1 MRFRVLALDYDGTIA
16 EGGKLHSEAQA
27 AIDEVRG
34 RGVAVVLVTGRILDD
49 LRTVAPDLGRF
60 SAVVAEGGAVL
71 AFPESGRSFLLAA
84 PPSSAL
90 LNALV
95 RAGVP
100 TVAGQCVIEA
110 DAMHAA
116 RILEL
121 IRRLS
126 LPLVIVFNRGRLMVL
141 PQSISKATGLREAL
155 SALRLSPHNAIAIGD
170 AENDHALLDACELGV
185 AVPWATSELK
195 AAADEVVVGSGPGAV
210 AAYIRALSSEPRLPL
225 SRTPRR
231 PVLLGTFADGQTASL
246 AIRGRNV
253 LVAGEPG
260 SGKSWVTGLLCEH
273 LILDRYSVCVI
284 DPEGDYGTLEALP
297 GVLVLGAD
305 GPPSLRDL
313 QKILRF
319 PEVSVVVDLST
330 TTPEERLEYVP
341 SLLKLTADL
350 RRESGLPHR
359 IVVDEAQYFLD
370 QPDVLRILDMELAS
384 YMFVTYQASR
394 LAPQVLKSPEVLVV
408 TRETDPDE
416 VHALRAVLGG
426 GGSDAQWQETLSS
439 LAIDEAALL
448 ERGDGVPRRFRI
460 VQRLTRHVR
469 HRRKYIDVALAPHLA
484 FVFTLRGLPTGK
496 RADTLRELAAI
507 LADCSP
513 QEIDEHVR
521 RHDFSRWIEK
531 VFRDPATAADVREV
545 EARHSVVPD
554 RHVGANLAKRISA
567 RYLLPQ
573 QIRPQEL

>member
-16 EGGKLHSEAQA
+16 EGGKLYSEAKD
-27 AIDEVRG
+27 AIAEVRG

-49 LRTVAPDLGRF
+49 LRTVAGDLSRF

-71 AFPESGRSFLLAA
+71 AFPESGRSFLLAS

-90 LNALV
+90 LEALG

-100 TVAGQCVIEA
+100 TLVGQCVIEA
-110 DAMHAA
+110 DAVHAA

-126 LPLVIVFNRGRLMVL
+126 LPLVIVFNRGRLMIL

-155 SALRLSPHNAIAIGD
+155 GAMRLSPHNAIAIGD
-170 AENDHALLDACELGV
+170 AENDHALLDACEIGV

-195 AAADEVVVGSGPGAV
+195 TVADEVIMGSGPGAV
-210 AAYIRALSSEPRLPL
+210 AAYIRALGGEPRLPS

-231 PVLLGTFADGQTASL
+231 PVLLGTFANGQPASL
-246 AIRGRNV
+246 AVRGRNV

-305 GPPSLRDL
+305 GPPSLWDL
-313 QKILRF
+313 QNVLRF
-319 PEVSVVVDLST
+319 PEMSVVVDLST
-330 TTPEERLEYVP
+330 TPPEERLKYVP

-350 RRESGLPHR
+350 RRRSGLPHR

-370 QPDVLRILDMELAS
+370 QPDVLQILDMELAS
-384 YMFVTYQASR
+384 YIFVTYKASTLEPR
-394 LAPQVLKSPEVLVV
+394 VLKSSEVLVV
-408 TRETDPDE
+408 TRETDPRE

-426 GGSDAQWQETLSS
+426 GGSDAQWQQTLGG

-448 ERGDGVPRRFRI
+448 ERGGGVPQPFRI
-460 VQRLTRHVR
+460 VHRLTKHVR
-469 HRRKYIDVALAPHLA
+469 HRRKYTDVALAPHRA
-484 FVFTLRGLPTGK
+484 FVFTLRGFPTGQS
-496 RADTLRELAAI
+496 ASTLKELAAI
-507 LADCSP
+507 LKDCSP

-521 RHDFSRWIEK
+521 RHDFSRWIEE
-531 VFRDPATAADVREV
+531 VFRDPVTAADVREV
-545 EARHSVVPD
+545 EARHTIAPD
-554 RHVGANLAKRISA
+554 RYVGAHLSRRISA
-567 RYLLPQ
+567 RYLLSQ
-573 QIRPQEL
+573 T

>member
-16 EGGKLHSEAQA
+16 EGGKLYPEAKG
-27 AIDEVRG
+27 AIDEVRR
-34 RGVAVVLVTGRILDD
+34 RGVVVVLVTGRILDD
-49 LRTVAPDLGRF
+49 LRTAVGDLDRF

-71 AFPESGRSFLLAA
+71 AFPESDRSFLLAA
-84 PPSSAL
+84 PPSSVLLDAL
-90 LNALV
+90 D
-95 RAGVP
+95 RAGVR
-100 TVAGQCVIEA
+100 TVVGQCVIEA
-110 DAMHAA
+110 DAVHAA

-121 IRRLS
+121 IRRLL
-126 LPLVIVFNRGRLMVL
+126 LPLVVVFNRGRLMVL

-155 SALRLSPHNAIAIGD
+155 SAVRLSPHNAVAIGD

-195 AAADEVVVGSGPGAV
+195 AAADEVIVGSGPGAV
-210 AAYIRALSSEPRLPL
+210 AAYIRALGGESRLPV

-231 PVLLGTFADGQTASL
+231 PVLLGTFADGQPASL

-297 GVLVLGAD
+297 GVLVMGAD

-313 QKILRF
+313 HKVLRF

-330 TTPEERLEYVP
+330 TPPEERLEYVP

-370 QPDVLRILDMELAS
+370 QRDVLRILDMELAS
-384 YMFVTYQASR
+384 YMFVTYRASR
-394 LAPQVLKSPEVLVV
+394 LEPQVLKSFEVLVV

-416 VHALRAVLGG
+416 VHALRRVLGG
-426 GGSDAQWQETLSS
+426 GGSDAQWQETLGG

-448 ERGDGVPRRFRI
+448 ERGAGVPRPFKI
-460 VQRLTRHVR
+460 VHRLTRHVR
-469 HRRKYIDVALAPHLA
+469 HRRKYTDVAVAPHRA
-484 FVFTLRGLPTGK
+484 FVFTRRGLPTGQ
-496 RADTLRELAAI
+496 RAGTLSELAAI
-507 LADCSP
+507 VADCSP
-513 QEIDEHVR
+513 QEIDGHMR
-521 RHDFSRWIEK
+521 RHDFSRWIEEI
-531 VFRDPATAADVREV
+531 FRDPVMAADVREL
-545 EARHSVVPD
+545 EARQGVAPD
-554 RHVGANLAKRISA
+554 RHVGASLARRISE
-567 RYLLPQ
+567 RYLLPHK
-573 QIRPQEL
+573 

>member
-16 EGGKLHSEAQA
+16 DGGKLSSEAMD
-27 AIDEVRG
+27 AIDDVRG
-34 RGVAVVLVTGRILDD
+34 RGVAVVLVTGRILND
-49 LRTVAPDLGRF
+49 LRTVAGDLGRF
-60 SAVVAEGGAVL
+60 RAVVAEGGAVL
-71 AFPESGRSFLLAA
+71 AFPESDRSFLLGA
-84 PPSSAL
+84 PPSPAL
-90 LNALV
+90 LEALG

-110 DAMHAA
+110 DAVHAA

-121 IRRLS
+121 IRRLL
-126 LPLVIVFNRGRLMVL
+126 LPLVVVFNRGRLMIL

-195 AAADEVVVGSGPGAV
+195 TAADEVIAGSGPGAV
-210 AAYIRALSSEPRLPL
+210 AAYIRTLGSEPRLPM
-225 SRTPRR
+225 SRTARR
-231 PVLLGTFADGQTASL
+231 PVPLGTFVDGQPASL

-313 QKILRF
+313 QRVLRF
-319 PEVSVVVDLST
+319 PELSVIVDLST
-330 TTPEERLEYVP
+330 TTPDARLEYVP
-341 SLLKLTADL
+341 TLLKLTADL

-384 YMFVTYQASR
+384 YMFVTYRASQLEPR
-394 LAPQVLKSPEVLVV
+394 VLRSSDVLVV
-408 TRETDPDE
+408 TRENDPDE

-426 GGSDAQWQETLSS
+426 GGSDTQWQVILGG

-448 ERGDGVPRRFRI
+448 ERGGGLPQPFRI
-460 VQRLTRHVR
+460 VHRLTRHVR
-469 HRRKYIDVALAPHLA
+469 HRRKYTDVAVAPHRA
-484 FVFTLRGLPTGK
+484 FVFTLRGLPTGQ
-496 RADTLRELAAI
+496 RASTLRELAAI
-507 LADCSP
+507 LADCP
-513 QEIDEHVR
+513 PREIDGHIR
-521 RHDFSRWIEK
+521 RHDFSRWIED
-531 VFRDPATAADVREV
+531 VFRDPVTAADVREL
-545 EARHSVVPD
+545 EARHIVAPD
-554 RHVGANLAKRISA
+554 SHVGPNLAKHISE
-567 RYLLPQ
+567 RYLLPTK
-573 QIRPQEL
+573 